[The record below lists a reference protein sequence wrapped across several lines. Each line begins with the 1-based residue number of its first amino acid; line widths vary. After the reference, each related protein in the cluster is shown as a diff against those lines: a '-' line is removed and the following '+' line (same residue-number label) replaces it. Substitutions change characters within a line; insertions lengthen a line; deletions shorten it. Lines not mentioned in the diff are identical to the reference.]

1 MCTLNALFGNP
12 NIHLVQLHDDFRGG
26 INNYHKM
33 RDLHAGKYTDSTDH
47 QINRKR
53 RNALTE
59 VLRFICMLKLKPQ
72 PQQAVS
78 PAVQAYDYAI

>member
-1 MCTLNALFGNP
+1 MNALFGNP

-26 INNYHKM
+26 IKDYHKM
-33 RDLHAGKYTDSTDH
+33 RDLHAGKFTDSTDH

-59 VLRFICMLKLKPQ
+59 VVRFICMLKLKPQ
-72 PQQAVS
+72 PQ
-78 PAVQAYDYAI
+78 PAGIAAA

>member
-1 MCTLNALFGNP
+1 
-12 NIHLVQLHDDFRGG
+12 
-26 INNYHKM
+26 M

-78 PAVQAYDYAI
+78 PAV